1 MGISE
6 IKTERGLYVEE
17 KLFKI
22 LISISTTYS
31 KIIEVG
37 GVAVLVDDCPT
48 SLSLIKTL
56 LFRVPNKFKISNSD
70 TVPTG

>member
-6 IKTERGLYVEE
+6 VKTERGLYVQG

-31 KIIEVG
+31 KIIEIG
-37 GVAVLVDDCPT
+37 EVAVLVNNFSIANLNITIPSCE
-48 SLSLIKTL
+48 
-56 LFRVPNKFKISNSD
+56 
-70 TVPTG
+70 